1 MRVIIP
7 ILLLAIALL
16 ATACGGSTPPAT
28 TEPSPPPIT
37 TPVAI
42 TSDLPPAE
50 MLQSKYLHFGRITTL
65 DGLSN
70 DQLRAVVQDNRG
82 FMWFGTLAGLNRY
95 DGASIKAY
103 HYDPDDPNSL
113 SNNIARALLVDRD
126 GVLWIGTWNGG
137 LNQYDWEKDHFIRY
151 QHNPDDPH
159 SLSNDTVR
167 VVYEDRDGTIWVGTT
182 VGLNKLDRESGQ
194 FTRYQ
199 HDPDDPDS
207 LSNDVVWAVLQD
219 SAGVLWVGTAGGL
232 NRFNPDTET
241 FIHYRHDPADS
252 SSLGND
258 TVRSIYED
266 SSGVLWLGTEGGL
279 GKLNP
284 ERTSFTRYQHDDDDP
299 QSLSHN
305 IINSVVED
313 QSGGLWIGT
322 WGGGLDRFDRDSET
336 FSHYRYDS
344 DDPYSLVSNTIWHI
358 YGGQQGMLWIATV
371 AGVSFLDGNTKP
383 FYHYRALPGS
393 PDSLSDNSVWAL
405 YADQEGNVWVGPSSG
420 GLNKFDRQTES
431 FTHYLN
437 KPTDPVNLSED
448 SITVIYRDGQGL
460 IWIGTK
466 GTGLI
471 KYDPDTGDATR
482 YMFDE
487 NDPHSLS
494 HNSVVSIC
502 EDRTGILW
510 IGTYGGGLNAF
521 DRDTELFTH
530 YQHNKADP
538 NSLSDN
544 VVTKVFEDQMGVMWV
559 GTLTAGLNKFDRQ
572 TGTFTR
578 YRQDVTDP
586 RSLAS
591 DTVDTIYEDQA
602 GNLWIGTGGGLDKFD
617 RQNGRVIRNYSTKDG
632 LPSDTIVAI
641 LEDEQGRLWLH
652 THTGLVRFD
661 LRTESIRIYTVSD
674 GLQSD
679 SIHIYA
685 AYSQSPSGEMF
696 FGGPNGFNAFYPEEI
711 TDNLTPP
718 SVLITDFQLTNKPVP
733 IGGDSVLQKSI
744 LETDELVLSY
754 LDDVFSFEFAA
765 LNFRAPEET
774 RYKYKME
781 GFEEEWNEVDSTR
794 RFATYTNLDPGEY
807 VFRVIASNNDGVWNE
822 EGASIKITI
831 TPPWWETAWFRIGML
846 VLVIG
851 LLVGGYRRRVGT
863 MEARSRELE
872 IQVAERT
879 QELQAANQAKSIFLA
894 NMSHELRTP
903 LNAILG
909 FTRLMTRDP
918 EVTAQQQEKLTI
930 INRSGEHLLD
940 MVGDIL
946 SLSRI
951 EAGRVELDE
960 EPFDPRQMLEDIGE
974 IFQSRAEG
982 KGLGFHLEL
991 ADDLPPYLLGDAGKL
1006 RQVLINLLD
1015 NAIKF
1020 TQEGE
1025 VGLRAGMGAMEKDPA
1040 MVMLR
1045 LKVEDSGPGIQQDN
1059 LDEIFETFIRFDLAP
1074 HTQRGTGL
1082 GLSIS
1087 KSLVEMM
1094 GGEIA
1099 VESEVGQ
1106 GSLFKVNIPLRLTD
1120 EGVAAPDDAPVS
1132 EVIGLKAGQVDWRIL
1147 VVEDNQENL
1156 LLLTNLLTQA
1166 GFTLQEAENGE
1177 EAVAKFQ
1184 EWRPHFI
1191 WMDVRMPV
1199 MDGYEA
1205 TKKIRALPGGEKVR
1219 IVAVTASVLDE
1230 PRKEILAAGCDDVV
1244 LKPFRDHEIF
1254 DAMARELGVEYVYR
1268 ERTEAP
1274 AQPEGIGLSAEMLAE
1289 LPPELLQEL
1298 SQATLALDREATLEV
1313 IERIEEHAPE
1323 TGASLSALVGNFQ
1336 MGRIR
1341 DLLGEME
1348 R

>member
-1 MRVIIP
+1 MMSTLHRFLTIAFLAASIFISGLTVDFVGVQNTAAGMAASRRP
-7 ILLLAIALL
+7 ADLL
-16 ATACGGSTPPAT
+16 
-28 TEPSPPPIT
+28 
-37 TPVAI
+37 
-42 TSDLPPAE
+42 
-50 MLQSKYLHFGRITTL
+50 QNRYLRFGRLTAE

-103 HYDPDDPNSL
+103 YYDPDDPNSL
-113 SNNIARALLVDRD
+113 SDNGARALLVDRD

-167 VVYEDRDGTIWVGTT
+167 IVYEDRDGTIWVGTT

-232 NRFNPDTET
+232 NRFNPDTEA

-252 SSLGND
+252 SCLGND
-258 TVRSIYED
+258 AVRSIYED

-358 YGGQQGMLWIATV
+358 YGGQQGMLWIATG

-420 GLNKFDRQTES
+420 GLNKLDRQTES

-437 KPTDPVNLSED
+437 KPTDPVNLSKD

-530 YQHNKADP
+530 YQHDKADP

-544 VVTKVFEDQMGVMWV
+544 VATKIFEDQMGVMWV

-617 RQNGRVIRNYSTKDG
+617 RRNGRVSRNYSMKDG
-632 LPSDTIVAI
+632 LPSDTIIAI

-652 THTGLVRFD
+652 THKGLVRFD

-679 SIHIYA
+679 SIHFYA

-696 FGGPNGFNAFYPEEI
+696 FGGPNGFNAFYPEKI
-711 TDNLTPP
+711 TDNLAPP
-718 SVLITDFQLTNKPVP
+718 SVLITDFQLANKPVP
-733 IGGDSVLQKSI
+733 IGDDSVLQKSI

-754 LDDVFSFEFAA
+754 LDNVFSFEFAA
-765 LNFRAPEET
+765 LNYRAAEKNQ
-774 RYKYKME
+774 YKYRME
-781 GFEEEWNEVDSTR
+781 GFEDEWNEVDSTR
-794 RFATYTNLDPGEY
+794 RFATYTNLDPGKY
-807 VFRVIASNNDGVWNE
+807 VFKVIASNNDGVWNE
-822 EGASIKITI
+822 EGASIKIAI
-831 TPPWWETAWFRIGML
+831 TPPWWETAWFRGAM
-846 VLVIG
+846 VFLVIG
-851 LLVGGYRRRVGT
+851 LLYGGFRYRVRSVERRN
-863 MEARSRELE
+863 RQLE
-872 IQVAERT
+872 TQVATRT
-879 QELQAANQAKSIFLA
+879 LELQEAKEEAEIANQAKSSFLA

-909 FTRLMTRDP
+909 FTRLMTRD
-918 EVTAQQQEKLTI
+918 ESLNAQQQEMLDI
-930 INRSGEHLLD
+930 IDRSGEHLLS
-940 MVGDIL
+940 MVDDVL
-946 SLSRI
+946 SLARI
-951 EAGRVELDE
+951 EVGRIELKKE
-960 EPFDPRQMLEDIGE
+960 TFDLTQMLQDVD
-974 IFQSRAEG
+974 QVMTSRAEG
-982 KGLGFHLEL
+982 KGLRFSL
-991 ADDLPPYLLGDAGKL
+991 ALDAEIPRYLVGDAGKL

-1015 NAIKF
+1015 NAVKY
-1020 TQEGE
+1020 TLAGD
-1025 VGLRAGMGAMEKDPA
+1025 VWLRARSQPVAGDPA
-1040 MVMLR
+1040 LVMLQF
-1045 LKVEDSGPGIQQDN
+1045 KVADSGPGIPQDR
-1059 LDEIFETFIRFDLAP
+1059 LDAIFESFVQLDATPDGGN
-1074 HTQRGTGL
+1074 GTGL
-1082 GLSIS
+1082 GLAIS
-1087 KSLVEMM
+1087 KSLVDMM
-1094 GGEIA
+1094 DGEIR
-1099 VESEVGQ
+1099 VESELGR
-1106 GSLFKVNIPLRLTD
+1106 GTLFKVNIPFQLAEAD
-1120 EGVAAPDDAPVS
+1120 AVAPDETPAA
-1132 EVIGLKAGQVDWRIL
+1132 EVIGLTSGQPEWRIL
-1147 VVEDNQENL
+1147 VVDDNRENRL
-1156 LLLTNLLTQA
+1156 LLRDLLSRV
-1166 GFTLQEAENGE
+1166 GFNIQEAKDGE
-1177 EAVAKFQ
+1177 EAIAKFQ
-1184 EWRPHFI
+1184 EWHPHFI
-1191 WMDVRMPV
+1191 WMDMRMP
-1199 MDGYEA
+1199 
-1205 TKKIRALPGGEKVR
+1205 
-1219 IVAVTASVLDE
+1219 
-1230 PRKEILAAGCDDVV
+1230 
-1244 LKPFRDHEIF
+1244 
-1254 DAMARELGVEYVYR
+1254 
-1268 ERTEAP
+1268 
-1274 AQPEGIGLSAEMLAE
+1274 
-1289 LPPELLQEL
+1289 
-1298 SQATLALDREATLEV
+1298 
-1313 IERIEEHAPE
+1313 
-1323 TGASLSALVGNFQ
+1323 
-1336 MGRIR
+1336 
-1341 DLLGEME
+1341 
-1348 R
+1348 